1 MCGHPSQ
8 ARSSQRGGRV
18 ACQNSCLGFGGREA
32 LQAAPSV
39 VCPGALP
46 CLGEQFRFGEAVPA
60 GAGPPC
66 RPGSARTRS
75 TATRCALQ
83 RRAQFFHGAKDP
95 RRTRALYACPR
106 APLFAPGALARRACP
121 PHLPRTHAQRPLRR
135 PSCTPA
141 VLPVRSWLTC
151 SPLGVQV
158 RFSPYKPTL
167 LACSAAQYYGIVGNG
182 RLYVLD
188 CDPMSS
194 VITPVAMCAAAP
206 RPLLLQTTRTK
217 QPRCRLAGSSRR
229 TASTTWPGAR

>member
-1 MCGHPSQ
+1 M
-8 ARSSQRGGRV
+8 
-18 ACQNSCLGFGGREA
+18 SCLGFGGREA

-106 APLFAPGALARRACP
+106 APLFAPRRSSP
-121 PHLPRTHAQRPLRR
+121 PRVPAAPATHPR
-135 PSCTPA
+135 
-141 VLPVRSWLTC
+141 
-151 SPLGVQV
+151 
-158 RFSPYKPTL
+158 
-167 LACSAAQYYGIVGNG
+167 
-182 RLYVLD
+182 
-188 CDPMSS
+188 
-194 VITPVAMCAAAP
+194 AAAP
-206 RPLLLQTTRTK
+206 APSQLHTGSTARAIMADLQPSWCSGAIQPVQADAARMLGGAVLRDCRERAALRAGLRPDVVGHH
-217 QPRCRLAGSSRR
+217 AGRHVRSSS
-229 TASTTWPGAR
+229 APAVAPDHAD

>member
-1 MCGHPSQ
+1 M
-8 ARSSQRGGRV
+8 A
-18 ACQNSCLGFGGREA
+18 LGFGGREA

-106 APLFAPGALARRACP
+106 APLFAPRRSSP
-121 PHLPRTHAQRPLRR
+121 PRVPAAPATHPR
-135 PSCTPA
+135 
-141 VLPVRSWLTC
+141 
-151 SPLGVQV
+151 
-158 RFSPYKPTL
+158 
-167 LACSAAQYYGIVGNG
+167 
-182 RLYVLD
+182 
-188 CDPMSS
+188 
-194 VITPVAMCAAAP
+194 AAAP
-206 RPLLLQTTRTK
+206 APSQLHTGSTARAIMADLQPSWCSGAIQPVQADAARMLGGAVLRDCRERAALRAGLRPDVVGHHAGRHVRSSSAPAVAADTRTK